1 MIVKKNLTI
10 GGKPFIKTYSDAGM
24 LIERDGEQYS
34 EAIDLAELGREYT
47 ETDIP
52 IEVDEPVEPVEPVE
66 PMDETEEKAKAYDI
80 LMGVSE

>member
-1 MIVKKNLTI
+1 MVKYKDKI
-10 GGKPFIKTYSDAGM
+10 IDGRACIYAYSDKGVK
-24 LIERDGEQYS
+24 LERDGELYDD
-34 EAIDLAELGREYT
+34 AYDPAELGREYT

-52 IEVDEPVEPVEPVE
+52 IDGE

>member
-1 MIVKKNLTI
+1 MIIPKSVKI
-10 GGKPFIKTYSDAGM
+10 GDKDFIYQYSDKGM
-24 LIERDGEQYS
+24 KLERDGELYDD
-34 EAIDLAELGREYT
+34 AYDPAEFDRKYN

-52 IEVDEPVEPVEPVE
+52 IDGE